1 MEDNQQEARMN
12 AHETGLG
19 EEMDLREIKAR
30 VDMVTTIARSISVE
44 EAQVVVNE
52 IARTET
58 LTPIL
63 DPTWFRA
70 NMTNLDHHQRVARAF
85 LAFRQEVESVLQEEL
100 VAKQGRG
107 D

>member
-1 MEDNQQEARMN
+1 MEDTQQEERMN
-12 AHETGLG
+12 AHETPVG
-19 EEMDLREIKAR
+19 EEMDLRDIKGR
-30 VDMVTTIARSISVE
+30 VDMVTTIARSITVA
-44 EAQVVVNE
+44 EAQALVNE

-85 LAFRQEVESVLQEEL
+85 LAFRQAVQAVLDEEL

-107 D
+107 T